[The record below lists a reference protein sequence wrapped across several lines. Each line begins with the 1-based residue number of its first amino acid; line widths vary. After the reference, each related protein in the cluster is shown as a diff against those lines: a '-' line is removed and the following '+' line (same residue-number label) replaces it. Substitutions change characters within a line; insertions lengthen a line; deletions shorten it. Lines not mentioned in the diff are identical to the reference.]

1 MQCGDKQ
8 HTSKENVLN
17 LCQHRN
23 VFYDDYGGDDDDFQF
38 LECLEHPLESIHS
51 VRVLDKC
58 ISSTLQDHCL
68 SLYGGA
74 SPSFLH
80 NVFTL
85 CDYNFV
91 NFLKNPPIIRFQ
103 NSER

>member
-38 LECLEHPLESIHS
+38 LECLEHSLESIRS
-51 VRVLDKC
+51 VLTEAVIFVPRRMKLD
-58 ISSTLQDHCL
+58 
-68 SLYGGA
+68 
-74 SPSFLH
+74 
-80 NVFTL
+80 
-85 CDYNFV
+85 
-91 NFLKNPPIIRFQ
+91 
-103 NSER
+103 